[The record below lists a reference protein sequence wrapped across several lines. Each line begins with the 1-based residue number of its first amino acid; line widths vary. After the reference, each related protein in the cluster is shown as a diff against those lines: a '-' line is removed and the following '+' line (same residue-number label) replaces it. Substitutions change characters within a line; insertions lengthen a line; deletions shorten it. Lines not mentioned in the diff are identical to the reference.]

1 METMTMANIISSVT
15 DVVTAAMT
23 WATSA
28 VNFITSNPL
37 ILMFVLLS
45 IASLGIY
52 IVRRFLRMR

>member
-1 METMTMANIISSVT
+1 MEAMTMETIITNVGSII
-15 DVVTAAMT
+15 TAAMT

-45 IASLGIY
+45 LVGIGVGL
-52 IVRRFLRMR
+52 VRRFLNVG